1 MFKYG
6 TWSVQKWYI
15 MCSKWLVNCSKM
27 VLNPTLNSGIYHI
40 NITVYSVSVHL
51 WTLNVNHLHSNTS
64 FEHHQNVQ
72 NTSTLCQ
79 KHLIKGPYADHI
91 LIPHGSTG
99 SIFFFWFQMK
109 AHIFLIANLKFRL
122 QTPCSFGDMTEN
134 VKFSGIPIN
143 NFLCIFIIASS
154 PGLHTFFCL
163 WRVNKKLP
171 QGETSQ
177 NAFQRSRS
185 ISWKWKI
192 HMVKCAYHL

>member
-99 SIFFFWFQMK
+99 SIFFFLVSNESPYFSNCK
-109 AHIFLIANLKFRL
+109 SEISPSNSLKFRRY
-122 QTPCSFGDMTEN
+122 DRKRE
-134 VKFSGIPIN
+134 V
-143 NFLCIFIIASS
+143 
-154 PGLHTFFCL
+154 
-163 WRVNKKLP
+163 
-171 QGETSQ
+171 
-177 NAFQRSRS
+177 
-185 ISWKWKI
+185 
-192 HMVKCAYHL
+192 